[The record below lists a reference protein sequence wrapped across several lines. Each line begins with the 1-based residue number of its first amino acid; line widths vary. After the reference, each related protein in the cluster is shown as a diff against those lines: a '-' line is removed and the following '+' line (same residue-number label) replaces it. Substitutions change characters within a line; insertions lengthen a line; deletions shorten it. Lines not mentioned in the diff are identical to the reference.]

1 MIITRIV
8 GGLGNQMFQYA
19 VGRALSIESDQELK
33 LDLTEMNRY
42 KLRPLQLDQFNIQ
55 GAVAREDEV
64 PARPRKSLVG
74 KLVTSLKNKRR
85 VPEVVEKSPSF
96 DPSILKLRG
105 PVHLSGYWQTE
116 KYFVDY
122 ADTIRQDFSLKQPFS
137 SEREIIHSAIQAAE
151 RPISVHVRR
160 GDYVSNPTAN
170 SIHGTCE
177 PEWYKQ
183 AMQKISNANE
193 GITFFVFSDDPKW
206 ARANLP
212 AFEKMVFV
220 EPQSDGRD
228 GEDMHLMAACHS
240 HIIANSTFS
249 WWGAWL
255 NPRQDKH
262 VIAPAQWF
270 RSQAHDA
277 RDLVPD
283 EWERFGAEDSTVS
296 HLK

>member
-19 VGRALSIESDQELK
+19 VGRALSIASGQEFK

-42 KLRPLQLDQFNIQ
+42 KLRPLQLDQFNIK
-55 GAVAREDEV
+55 GAIAREDEV

-74 KLVTSLKNKRR
+74 RIVTAVTNKSRI
-85 VPEVVEKSPSF
+85 PQVVEKSSAF
-96 DPSILKLRG
+96 DPSILQLRG

-116 KYFVDY
+116 KYFSDH
-122 ADTIRQDFSLKQPFS
+122 ADIIRQDFSLKQPFS
-137 SEREIIHSAIQAAE
+137 AERQAIHAAIQEAGS
-151 RPISVHVRR
+151 PISVHVRR
-160 GDYVSNPTAN
+160 GDYVTNPTAN

-177 PEWYKQ
+177 PEWYQ
-183 AMQKISNANE
+183 MAMERMRQSINAP
-193 GITFFVFSDDPKW
+193 TFFVFSDDPQW

-212 AFEKMVFV
+212 SVERMVFV

-228 GEDMHLMAACHS
+228 GEDIHLMAACHS

-270 RSQAHDA
+270 RSQEHDA
-277 RDLVPD
+277 RDLVPGG
-283 EWERFGAEDSTVS
+283 WER
-296 HLK
+296 L